1 MEKNHAGDRR
11 TMYVT
16 QIVAFATGALFAAIA
31 VSMYYERELQKVKE
45 KWFKMGVNLETAFNS
60 IEKKRG
66 E

>member
-1 MEKNHAGDRR
+1 
-11 TMYVT
+11 MYVT

-31 VSMYYERELQKVKE
+31 ISMYYERELQKVKE